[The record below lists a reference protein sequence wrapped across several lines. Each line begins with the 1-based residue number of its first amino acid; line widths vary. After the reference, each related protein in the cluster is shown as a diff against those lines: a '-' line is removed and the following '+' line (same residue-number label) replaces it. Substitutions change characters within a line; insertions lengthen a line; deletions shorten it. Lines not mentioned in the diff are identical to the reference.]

1 MSDQTPPRYVE
12 VVSLVTEPGRIVLP
26 KATERQWV
34 DAPEPGFVLDP
45 NTGKARR
52 ARPPRRRAWLEFV
65 R

>member
-1 MSDQTPPRYVE
+1 MTEHPASRYVE
-12 VVSLVTEPGRIVLP
+12 VVSLRAEPSFVVL
-26 KATERQWV
+26 KAQKRQME

-52 ARPPRRRAWLEFV
+52 AWQPRRRAWLEFP

>member
-1 MSDQTPPRYVE
+1 MSDQSVPRYVE
-12 VVSLVTEPGRIVLP
+12 VVSLRAEPNHFVLP
-26 KATERQWV
+26 KAKERQWV

-52 ARPPRRRAWLEFV
+52 TRPRRRRAWLEFP